1 MASTELVYK
10 IQDTATKLYS
20 TGGYDPKWTRDGKS
34 WKTMGQLKSSLK
46 LYMRGPH
53 AGGEARMIPATWTVV
68 ELKLVTVK
76 RTRVRD
82 ILK

>member
-20 TGGYDPKWTRDGKS
+20 TGGYAPKWTRDGKS
-34 WKTMGQLKSSLK
+34 WKTLGQLKSSLK
-46 LYMRGPH
+46 LYVRGQYP
-53 AGGEARMIPATWTVV
+53 GEAKEIPATWTVV
-68 ELKLVTVK
+68 EMKLVTVK

-82 ILK
+82 LLK